1 MDSAKAARPEA
12 LGVAYQIPRNTLA
25 LLMVAQ
31 VAVVLPY
38 LLHLSYWIVAVGLFC
53 GMWRANV
60 FRGRWDYPARWVKAV
75 LVGACITGAV
85 VSGVSPFSLE
95 AAASLLVA
103 AFALKLI
110 EMKSRRDAHVVIF
123 LGYFA
128 IATQF
133 LFDQTIMV
141 AMYQLLA
148 LIVVTAAMVSL
159 NQLHSRV
166 RPLASL
172 KLAGALVLQALP
184 LTLVIFLFFPRIAPL
199 WTVPLPGA
207 SSTGLSDLVR
217 PGDIA
222 SLTQSDKLAFRVVMQ
237 GRVPP
242 PAQLYWRGLVFSDFD
257 NGGWRAADRQA
268 LKDPPAVQDGDQ
280 FYEVL
285 MEPTMQNWLY
295 GLENS
300 SSPEQGVFRTVQ
312 NTLEA
317 SDPVLSVFRYRAV
330 RHSARPGQPQLDPV
344 VRKRETAIDPQANPR
359 IQSYARQLVGEHRDA
374 SAVVA
379 SVLRQ
384 IRTQPYSYTLSPPRY
399 QSRDSIDEFW
409 FDGRSGFCEHYAS
422 ALVYLLRAGGIP
434 ARLVGGYL
442 GGEVNPITG
451 HVMVRQYDAHA
462 WAEYWVPES
471 GWIRVDPTAAV
482 APERVERGLSAAL
495 SSEDLASLSLLT
507 SARLGEWDMA
517 ASVLRWADSMEHR
530 WNLWVVGY
538 DNRFQHEFLTR
549 MLGDLSAARIGLAV
563 LAGGVVCLGSLAVV
577 LFWRRR
583 PLTRHPVERAFR
595 RFSNKLAAY
604 GYQREPHES
613 PSAFV
618 RRVAQEVGLAE
629 VQISG
634 LYNPAVAWGTRELRT
649 LRVQLRRL
657 QFRLAF
663 GSGR

>member
-1 MDSAKAARPEA
+1 
-12 LGVAYQIPRNTLA
+12 
-25 LLMVAQ
+25 
-31 VAVVLPY
+31 
-38 LLHLSYWIVAVGLFC
+38 
-53 GMWRANV
+53 MWRANV

-268 LKDPPAVQDGDQ
+268 LKDPPAVQAGDQ

-285 MEPTMQNWLY
+285 MEPTMQNWL
-295 GLENS
+295 
-300 SSPEQGVFRTVQ
+300 
-312 NTLEA
+312 
-317 SDPVLSVFRYRAV
+317 
-330 RHSARPGQPQLDPV
+330 
-344 VRKRETAIDPQANPR
+344 
-359 IQSYARQLVGEHRDA
+359 
-374 SAVVA
+374 
-379 SVLRQ
+379 
-384 IRTQPYSYTLSPPRY
+384 
-399 QSRDSIDEFW
+399 
-409 FDGRSGFCEHYAS
+409 
-422 ALVYLLRAGGIP
+422 
-434 ARLVGGYL
+434 
-442 GGEVNPITG
+442 
-451 HVMVRQYDAHA
+451 
-462 WAEYWVPES
+462 
-471 GWIRVDPTAAV
+471 
-482 APERVERGLSAAL
+482 
-495 SSEDLASLSLLT
+495 
-507 SARLGEWDMA
+507 
-517 ASVLRWADSMEHR
+517 
-530 WNLWVVGY
+530 
-538 DNRFQHEFLTR
+538 
-549 MLGDLSAARIGLAV
+549 
-563 LAGGVVCLGSLAVV
+563 
-577 LFWRRR
+577 
-583 PLTRHPVERAFR
+583 
-595 RFSNKLAAY
+595 
-604 GYQREPHES
+604 
-613 PSAFV
+613 
-618 RRVAQEVGLAE
+618 
-629 VQISG
+629 
-634 LYNPAVAWGTRELRT
+634 
-649 LRVQLRRL
+649 
-657 QFRLAF
+657 
-663 GSGR
+663 